1 MLPFEKAT
9 GETRE
14 LGPGAVW
21 LKSYLS
27 LEAQRGLAA
36 ECRDIIDGPVGGY
49 VPTVRGGGK
58 MHVRMVSLGR
68 HWNPLTYTYIP
79 TRADYDNAPVQ
90 PVPKSWLAL
99 ASGIAADAGFAFTP
113 DIALIN
119 FYDEAGR
126 MGLHQDKDEGQESI
140 AAGHPV
146 VSISLGDTARF
157 QFGGLRRRDP
167 VGMLLL
173 ESGDAFVFGGPARL
187 RYHGVSRIIP
197 GTAPPE
203 LGISGRFNIT
213 FRMY

>member
-1 MLPFEKAT
+1 MITDDAMLPFEKAT

-27 LEAQRGLAA
+27 IEAQRGLAA

-68 HWNPLTYTYIP
+68 HWNPLTYTYMA
-79 TRADYDNAPVQ
+79 TRADYDDAPVQ
-90 PVPKSWLAL
+90 PVPRSWVQL
-99 ASGIAADAGFAFTP
+99 ASNIAAVAGFTFTP
-113 DIALIN
+113 DIALVN

-167 VGMLLL
+167 VDTLLL
-173 ESGDAFVFGGPARL
+173 E
-187 RYHGVSRIIP
+187 
-197 GTAPPE
+197 
-203 LGISGRFNIT
+203 
-213 FRMY
+213 